1 MILPSMNSEELV
13 REIMKDY
20 QIVNRKG
27 KYELEKLRR
36 PALKSQSR
44 HVQRIFDYKSKNINN
59 WIIFCD
65 YDMKDPLWYV
75 VVHFVDKMGL
85 QAYLVDEKQR
95 VLYHYSGHFIHRFN
109 ERFLHETEL
118 SKTEILKRYLSKNAS
133 AYIEVLPDTEKYHNP
148 VFGKSRE
155 GVVLGNVELQGL
167 FSIIHIKTFIADDM
181 IFENQQEKFDYTSGS
196 YKQYWDEVYKKRK
209 QSAYDD

>member
-36 PALKSQSR
+36 PALKSRSR
-44 HVQRIFDYKSKNINN
+44 HVQRIYDYKSKNNNN

-65 YDMKDPLWYV
+65 YDIKDPFWYV
-75 VVHFVDKMGL
+75 LVYFVDKLGL
-85 QAYLVDEKQR
+85 QADLVDENKR
-95 VLYHYSGHFIHRFN
+95 VLYHYSGHFLHRFN

-118 SKTEILKRYLSKNAS
+118 SKIEILKRYLLKNAS
-133 AYIEVLPDTEKYHNP
+133 AYIEVLPDTEKYQNP

-155 GVVLGNVELQGL
+155 GVVLGNVEIQGL
-167 FSIIHIKTFIADDM
+167 YSIIHVKTFIADNM
-181 IFENQQEKFDYTSGS
+181 IFENQQAKFDYTSER
-196 YKQYWDEVYKKRK
+196 YKRYWDEVYKKRN

>member
-36 PALKSQSR
+36 PALKSRTR
-44 HVQRIFDYKSKNINN
+44 HIQRIYDYKSKNHNN

-75 VVHFVDKMGL
+75 IVHFVDKWGL

-95 VLYHYSGHFIHRFN
+95 VLYHYSGHFLERFN

-118 SKTEILKRYLSKNAS
+118 SKTEILKRYFLRNAS
-133 AYIEVLPDTEKYHNP
+133 AYIQVVPDTEKYQNP
-148 VFGKSRE
+148 VFGRCKE
-155 GVVLGNVELQGL
+155 GIILGYVELSGL
-167 FSIIHIKTFIADDM
+167 YSIIHAKTFIANDM
-181 IFENQQEKFDYTSGS
+181 IFENQQAKFDYSS
-196 YKQYWDEVYKKRK
+196 KLYKLFWDEVYKKRNK
-209 QSAYDD
+209 DAFDK

>member
-36 PALKSQSR
+36 PALKSRSR
-44 HVQRIFDYKSKNINN
+44 HVQRIFDYNSKNHNN

-75 VVHFVDKMGL
+75 AVHFVDKWGL

-95 VLYHYSGHFIHRFN
+95 VLYHYSGHFLHRFN

-118 SKTEILKRYLSKNAS
+118 SKIEILKRYLLKNAS
-133 AYIEVLPDTEKYHNP
+133 AYIEVLPDTEKYQNP
-148 VFGKSRE
+148 VFGRSRE
-155 GVVLGNVELQGL
+155 GVVLGNVEFRGL
-167 FSIIHIKTFIADDM
+167 YSIIHIKTFIAENM
-181 IFENQQEKFDYTSGS
+181 IFENQQVKFDYTSEH
-196 YKQYWDEVYKKRK
+196 YKQYWDEVFKKRN
-209 QSAYDD
+209 QSAYEP